1 MSKLNPKQTT
11 LKSSFSMSGVG
22 LHTGAEVNLTFHPAP
37 ENHGYKFRRTDLP
50 GQPIIEADCDLVT
63 DTSRG
68 TTLEKK
74 GASVSTIEHV
84 LASLVG
90 MEVDNVLL
98 DIDGPEMPIMDG
110 SSSPFVEAIKKV
122 GTIELEAEREYFEIP
137 YNIHFKDEE
146 SGVEIIAMPVDE
158 YRLTVMVD
166 YNSAVLG
173 SQHAGIT
180 SLAEFREQIAPCRT
194 FCFLH
199 ELEYL
204 LDNNLIKGGDLNNA
218 IVVVD
223 KPVEQ
228 AELDRLARVFNKPSV
243 AVKKE
248 GILNNLDLRFQNEP
262 ARHKLLDMIG
272 DLALVGMPLKGQI
285 MAARPGHA
293 SNVAFA
299 KKIKQV
305 MKKELRRKQEG
316 IPHYDPNQKPLYTT
330 AEIMRMLPHKHP
342 FLLVDK
348 ILSKTETSI
357 VAVKNITYD
366 QPFFSGHFPGDP
378 IMPGVLQ
385 LEAMAQAGGVLILST
400 VPDPENYGTLFL
412 KIDNAKFKDKV
423 VPGDTLVMKMELI
436 EPIRRGICVMRAR
449 AWVGDKLVS
458 EAEMMASIV
467 RIKGDKNIEL
477 PKPATES

>member
-1 MSKLNPKQTT
+1 MNQINPKQTT
-11 LKSSFSMSGVG
+11 LKAPVTLHGVG
-22 LHTGAEVNLTFHPAP
+22 LHSGAEVSLTFQPA
-37 ENHGYKFRRTDLP
+37 EANHGYKFRRVDLP

-74 GASVSTIEHV
+74 GASISTVEHV
-84 LASLVG
+84 LAALVG
-90 MEVDNVLL
+90 LEIDNVLL
-98 DIDGPEMPIMDG
+98 DVSGPEMPIMDG
-110 SSSPFVEAIKKV
+110 SSKPFVEALTAC
-122 GTIELEAEREYFEIP
+122 GTVELDADREYFEIP
-137 YNIHFKDEE
+137 YNIHFTDEANQ
-146 SGVEIIAMPVDE
+146 VEIIAMPVNE

-166 YNSAVLG
+166 YNSPVLG
-173 SQHAGIT
+173 SQHAALTHI
-180 SLAEFREQIAPCRT
+180 SEFKNQIAPCRT

-199 ELEYL
+199 ELEML
-204 LDNNLIKGGDLNNA
+204 LAHNLIKGGDLNNA

-223 KPVEQ
+223 RAVSQE
-228 AELDRLARVFNKPSV
+228 ELDRLAKVFNKPSV
-243 AVKKE
+243 EVRKE

-272 DLALVGMPLKGQI
+272 DLALAGMPIKGQI

-305 MKKELRRKQEG
+305 IKKEQRRKQEG
-316 IPHYDPNQKPLYTT
+316 PPVYAPNSKPLYNTSD
-330 AEIMRMLPHKHP
+330 IIKMLPHKHP

-348 ILSKTETSI
+348 ILSKDERSI

-366 QPFFSGHFPGDP
+366 QPFFAGHFPGDP

-400 VPDPENYGTLFL
+400 VPDPENYSTYFL

-423 VPGDTLVMKMELI
+423 VPGDTLVMKMELLD
-436 EPIRRGICVMRAR
+436 IRRGICTMIGKAF
-449 AWVGDKLVS
+449 VGDKLVS
-458 EAEMMASIV
+458 EAEMTALISKI
-467 RIKGDKNIEL
+467 
-477 PKPATES
+477 S